1 MQLGLLHCAEPG
13 QTAAQASATAHP
25 EGGLIVITD
34 GDIIPEPDG
43 LQGLE
48 QAADETPE
56 ASLFGGAITPL
67 PVERYARGMRPQRAW
82 GRTCLPSPLHPRGFV
97 TGADTI
103 FGPNL
108 LLRRS
113 EALRSLKGPF
123 VLGSS
128 SVLTVGKRVFARGDV
143 SEMIARL
150 EREGAKSMSVP
161 EARAPRFVRDFQADL
176 GFML

>member
-1 MQLGLLHCAEPG
+1 M
-13 QTAAQASATAHP
+13 
-25 EGGLIVITD
+25 
-34 GDIIPEPDG
+34 
-43 LQGLE
+43 

-67 PVERYARGMRPQRAW
+67 PVEQYARGMRPQRAL
-82 GRTCLPSPLHPRGFV
+82 GRTCLPSPLHPRGFF
-97 TGADTI
+97 TGANTI

-143 SEMIARL
+143 SEMIVRL

-161 EARAPRFVRDFQADL
+161 EARASL
-176 GFML
+176 GPGLPGGSGFHAVTGTELGTRRGGRRAASLTGLAAEGAHGH